1 MVIHCTNPTCRTWV
15 SQPTGRC
22 PACQTPLPYRLLLAV
37 SDGLPKEVEVTLTSG
52 TRVAQ
57 RYMVWKH
64 PVWLDTRPEDPI
76 APVDPIPTGVLPYLH
91 LSGLIQH
98 IPRPYDYLTGA
109 VNGLG
114 VDVLLLE
121 AAPLAITLPPSPSDP
136 VQVQRLPLIGQAW
149 AEGTALQQLNWLRQ
163 IAYLWPAL
171 AEQRVATTLITPETL
186 RVDHALLRITRL
198 VADGPQSPSLVALG
212 RQWQSLASQAQPAL
226 RDYLGW
232 LTTALASGTLASA
245 SALLA
250 ELEQAI
256 QTLAARLT
264 ITVEWAAET
273 DQGLSRDRNE
283 DACYPQGQ
291 GHKQVISGVT
301 ASQKSG
307 SALPLL
313 VVCDGI
319 GGHEQG
325 NVASQ
330 TAIQT
335 FLSTLQPLA
344 QQGDLSPATVAQG
357 LKQAMVTVN
366 TNIVNRNNDEHRSDR
381 ARMGTT
387 AVLALVH
394 FPYVSVAHLGDSRA
408 YRVTAHTAYQ
418 ITLDDDVASRE
429 ARLGYALY
437 QEATHMA
444 GGGALV
450 QALGIND
457 SEYLYPTV
465 QHFLIDDPCV
475 LLLCSDGLSDYD
487 RVETL
492 WPHTVAPL
500 VGQAAPLEPAIQ
512 SLIRWAN
519 QLNGHDNIT
528 VGLMRFVPQPL
539 RVASPLPAAAL
550 TPFAPGSPAP
560 VSPAPGSLA
569 SGATLLAQPVRGAS
583 SDLATTSLPGFGSGE
598 KPPATDGDLPSRS
611 TRPWPWRAFLGGAV
625 PTLLLLAGGGWAYH
639 HWKPQPLPLA
649 ALPPWP
655 SGLRAEVFQD
665 LAPAERLDIAVGSFW
680 QRSVAWGNSGEP
692 DPLALLPNPT
702 ASAPNNLPTIPV
714 GSILKV
720 VDRRGLPDLPQ
731 WVYLQVCAIPSGG
744 SLAQV
749 PQASGSAAVG
759 AGSASSTEAWLATSL
774 AQPGRQGW
782 VRSQALSAN
791 ATPLAGVSP
800 SQRGT
805 CTIP

>member
-15 SQPTGRC
+15 AKPTGRC

-37 SDGLPKEVEVTLTSG
+37 SDGMAKDVEAALTSG

-57 RYMVWKH
+57 RYLVWKH
-64 PVWLDTRPEDPI
+64 PVWLDTRPDDPI
-76 APVDPIPTGVLPYLH
+76 ASVEPIPPEVLPYLH
-91 LSGLIQH
+91 LSSFIQH
-98 IPRPYDYLTGA
+98 IPRPYDYLKGGA
-109 VNGLG
+109 SGLG

-121 AAPLAITLPPSPSDP
+121 SAPLAVTLPASSSDLL
-136 VQVQRLPLIGQAW
+136 QVQRLPLIGQAW

-163 IAYLWPAL
+163 MAYLWPAL
-171 AEQRVATTLITPETL
+171 VEHRVATTLLTPETL
-186 RVDHALLRITRL
+186 RVDSALLRVTRL
-198 VADGPQSPSLVALG
+198 VADGPQSPDLAALG
-212 RQWQSLASQAQPAL
+212 RRWQSLASQAQPVL
-226 RDYLGW
+226 RNYLGW
-232 LTTALASGTLASA
+232 LVSALAHREMASA
-245 SALLA
+245 SALVA

-256 QTLAARLT
+256 QTLAAGLT
-264 ITVEWAAET
+264 VTVEWAAET
-273 DQGLSRDRNE
+273 DQGSSRDRNE
-283 DACYPQGQ
+283 DACYPQGPGQ
-291 GHKQVISGVT
+291 KQVISGT
-301 ASQKSG
+301 AQTTG
-307 SALPLL
+307 ATLPLL
-313 VVCDGI
+313 LVCDGI

-335 FLSTLQPLA
+335 LTAALQPLA
-344 QQGDLSPATVAQG
+344 QQGNLSPDTVAQW
-357 LKQAMVTVN
+357 LKRAMVEVN
-366 TNIVNRNNDEHRSDR
+366 TNIVNRNNDEQRSAR

-387 AVLALVH
+387 AVMALVH

-408 YRVTAHTAYQ
+408 YRVSAHTAYQ

-500 VGQAAPLEPAIQ
+500 VGQSLPLEPAVQ
-512 SLIRWAN
+512 TLIRWAN

-528 VGLMRFVPQPL
+528 VGLMRFLPQPL
-539 RVASPLPAAAL
+539 RISSPLPAAAL
-550 TPFAPGSPAP
+550 GPS
-560 VSPAPGSLA
+560 VSPDSRP
-569 SGATLLAQPVRGAS
+569 TLLTPSTAQGAAAG
-583 SDLATTSLPGFGSGE
+583 LPTSVFPGVESGQNLS
-598 KPPATDGDLPSRS
+598 PATDGAAPPRS
-611 TRPWPWRAFLGGAV
+611 TLRWPWRAFWAGAI

-639 HWKPQPLPLA
+639 RFQPQPLPLA
-649 ALPPWP
+649 SLPPWP
-655 SGLRAEVFQD
+655 QD
-665 LAPAERLDIAVGSFW
+665 LQAEDFWALAPTENIDIAVGSFW
-680 QRSVAWGNSGEP
+680 QRSVAGGNPSTP
-692 DPLALLPNPT
+692 DPLALLPAPT
-702 ASAPNNLPTIPV
+702 ASVPNNLPTIPV

-720 VDRRGLPDLPQ
+720 VDRRGLSDQPQ

-744 SLAQV
+744 GLAQV
-749 PQASGSAAVG
+749 PQESSSSAVG
-759 AGSASSTEAWLATSL
+759 AGSASSTDARLATPL

-782 VRSQALSAN
+782 VRAQALFAN
-791 ATPLAGVSP
+791 ATPLVGVSP

-805 CTIP
+805 CSLP

>member
-15 SQPTGRC
+15 SQPLGRC

-37 SDGLPKEVEVTLTSG
+37 GDGLPKEVEATLISG

-76 APVDPIPTGVLPYLH
+76 ASVDPIPPRVLPYLH
-91 LSGLIQH
+91 LSGFIQH

-109 VNGLG
+109 ASGLG

-121 AAPLAITLPPSPSDP
+121 ASPLAVTLPPSPSDP
-136 VQVQRLPLIGQAW
+136 VQVQRLPLMGQAW

-186 RVDHALLRITRL
+186 RVDQSLLRITRL
-198 VADGPQSPSLVALG
+198 VPDAPQSPALAALG
-212 RQWQSLASQAQPAL
+212 RQWKPLASKAQPVL

-232 LTTALASGTLASA
+232 LTAALARGELVSA

-256 QTLAARLT
+256 QTLATGLT
-264 ITVEWAAET
+264 VTVEWAAET

-283 DACYPQGQ
+283 DACYPQGK
-291 GHKQVISGVT
+291 GHKQVISGVA

-307 SALPLL
+307 LALPLL

-335 FLSTLQPLA
+335 FLTTLQPLA

-357 LKQAMVTVN
+357 LRQAMVEVN
-366 TNIVNRNNDEHRSDR
+366 TNIVNRNNDEHRSER

-408 YRVTAHTAYQ
+408 YRVSAHTAYQ

-465 QHFLIDDPCV
+465 QHFLLDDPCV

-512 SLIRWAN
+512 SLIQWAN

-528 VGLMRFVPQPL
+528 VGLMRFLPQPL

-550 TPFAPGSPAP
+550 APSVPPNSGS
-560 VSPAPGSLA
+560 
-569 SGATLLAQPVRGAS
+569 TLLAQPTRGTFSDRPTPPGAS
-583 SDLATTSLPGFGSGE
+583 SPEFGPGDDLI
-598 KPPATDGDLPSRS
+598 PATEVAALPQS
-611 TRPWPWRAFLGGAV
+611 TPRWPWRAFLAGAV
-625 PTLLLLAGGGWAYH
+625 PTLLLLAVGGWAYTR
-639 HWKPQPLPLA
+639 WQPKPLPLA

-655 SGLRAEVFQD
+655 SDLQAEVFQD
-665 LAPAERLDIAVGSFW
+665 LAPAKSLDIAVGSFW
-680 QRSVAWGNSGEP
+680 QRSVAWENSGDP
-692 DPLALLPNPT
+692 DPLALRPNPT
-702 ASAPNNLPTIPV
+702 ASVPNNLPTIPV

-720 VDRRGLPDLPQ
+720 VDRRGLSDQPQ

-744 SLAQV
+744 SLAPV
-749 PQASGSAAVG
+749 PPASGSSSVG
-759 AGSASSTEAWLATSL
+759 AGSASSTEARLATPL

-782 VRSQALSAN
+782 VRSQALSTN
-791 ATPLAGVSP
+791 ATPLTGVSP
-800 SQRGT
+800 SQRGI
-805 CTIP
+805 CTLP